1 MMKKLLVSLLLAL
14 LCISVVAEPEI
25 QSDGNQ
31 NGTDVKIDGNGDV
44 FVSPLWYHISSDS
57 TAEVIKDDS
66 YKKLESVVIPS
77 EIQVDGHGYSVTS
90 IGESAF
96 SWCSGLKNIEIPSS
110 VTSIGDYAFSVC
122 KGLTS
127 IKIPSSVTN
136 IGDYAFLDCT
146 RLKSIK
152 IPSSVTNIGLR
163 TFLYCDS
170 IRNIKVA
177 SSNSVYSSEKGILYN
192 KNKTELIYVP
202 KRRIGEV
209 KIPSSVI
216 SIGANAFSSCS
227 GLTHIE
233 IPSGVTSIGDEAFS
247 NCSSLTS
254 IEIPSSVTS
263 IRNNVFEN
271 CVGLTSIEIPSSVT
285 SIGNEAFSD
294 CRSLTDIKIPSS
306 VISIGHY
313 AFFGC
318 YALKNIEIPSSVTS
332 IGNNAFGGIHDGSK
346 VIKIPASACIG
357 EGAFKYWGDLTI
369 INVSTDNAIYSSM
382 DGVLYDKNKTELI
395 CVPLAMNGKFDVPSG
410 VTNIGVGAFSLCMG
424 LTSIKIPSS
433 VTSIGDYAFNGCSG
447 LTNIKIPSGVTSI
460 GSRAFMDCENLEIVI
475 DNSKKNVT
483 VGEDAFKNCKS
494 VKFLK

>member
-1 MMKKLLVSLLLAL
+1 
-14 LCISVVAEPEI
+14 
-25 QSDGNQ
+25 
-31 NGTDVKIDGNGDV
+31 
-44 FVSPLWYHISSDS
+44 
-57 TAEVIKDDS
+57 
-66 YKKLESVVIPS
+66 
-77 EIQVDGHGYSVTS
+77 
-90 IGESAF
+90 
-96 SWCSGLKNIEIPSS
+96 
-110 VTSIGDYAFSVC
+110 
-122 KGLTS
+122 
-127 IKIPSSVTN
+127 
-136 IGDYAFLDCT
+136 
-146 RLKSIK
+146 
-152 IPSSVTNIGLR
+152 
-163 TFLYCDS
+163 
-170 IRNIKVA
+170 
-177 SSNSVYSSEKGILYN
+177 
-192 KNKTELIYVP
+192 
-202 KRRIGEV
+202 
-209 KIPSSVI
+209 
-216 SIGANAFSSCS
+216 
-227 GLTHIE
+227 
-233 IPSGVTSIGDEAFS
+233 
-247 NCSSLTS
+247 
-254 IEIPSSVTS
+254 
-263 IRNNVFEN
+263 
-271 CVGLTSIEIPSSVT
+271 
-285 SIGNEAFSD
+285 
-294 CRSLTDIKIPSS
+294 